1 MSQIIES
8 LSEVADRYDALFVD
22 LWGCVHDGVKPFASA
37 VQALRE
43 YRAGGGKV
51 VLVTNSPRP
60 RKAVEAQLASIG
72 VDAEAWDSI
81 ATSGDSARTAMF
93 QGAVGQKVHHIG
105 TPEELSFFE
114 PIRVVDNPVDIDL
127 VPLDQ
132 AEGLVVTGVIDDL
145 TDRPEDFRPTLLYAK
160 QKGLKLLCANPDL
173 IVDRGAHRVYCAGAI
188 AELYTQMGGTSL
200 YFGKPH
206 PPIYD
211 LARRRLA
218 KLGVDVPDGRIL
230 AIGDG
235 VRTDVAGAAGEDL
248 DCLFISGGLAA
259 EETGTT
265 RQPEPEKLAAY
276 LQEVQL
282 APLYTIGF
290 LR

>member
-37 VQALRE
+37 VQALRD

-259 EETGTT
+259 TETGTT

-276 LQEVQL
+276 LQEVQV